1 MVKVDILNKIYWME
15 FLDEF
20 HDYPWWDYWLIRYYH
35 KKKARIVMKN
45 ILKFQDKNKTLL
57 DAWCGRW
64 PYVFLA
70 KNYFK
75 KIFAF
80 EYDVKELN
88 FAKKNNY
95 NNEKIIYNQVD
106 LTNIPLETESI
117 DYIICSEVLE
127 HIPDYQKACNECY
140 RVLKKWWKMILSMP
154 NWSSLFYKIAKI
166 RNQNKID
173 MNNHKDWESARHW
186 HFSFKDIERI
196 VKNSGFKIIE
206 RDWSTI
212 LRIPHKI
219 KELFMKKSPV
229 LFIMI
234 EKLDNFLSNLL
245 PIFAVN
251 YFLTLKKK

>member
-1 MVKVDILNKIYWME
+1 MVKVDILNKIYGME

-20 HDYPWWDYWLIRYYH
+20 HDYPGGDYGLIRYYH

-57 DAWCGRW
+57 DAGCGRG

-140 RVLKKWWKMILSMP
+140 RVLKKGGKMILSMP
-154 NWSSLFYKIAKI
+154 NGSSLFYKIAKI

-206 RDWSTI
+206 RDGSTI